1 MIAALY
7 AVAIA
12 GLLLY
17 GGHWGWL
24 ALVHLRAER
33 LRDGPAPESFPE
45 NEPEAWPVVTVQLP
59 LYNEAGVAERLLDA
73 CARIDYPKERLEIQ
87 VLDDSTD
94 ETTAL
99 VQERAAHWRVR
110 GRDVTVVHR
119 TDRTGYKAGALK
131 NGLRRARGTL
141 VAVFDADFIPPPDFL
156 RRAVPALLV
165 DEDVGMV
172 QARWGHLNAERSAL
186 TKAQGLGLDAH
197 FAIEQDGRQRAGCFV
212 NFNGTAG
219 LWRRTCIQAA
229 GGWHTDTLTEDLDL
243 SYRAQLAGWRLR
255 YLPVLEVPAELPAS
269 LDALRAQ
276 QERWAQG
283 AIETARKLLGPL
295 WRSGRS
301 LRVKVA
307 GSFHLTAH
315 LAYPLVLLAAL
326 THPVLAWLKGGGAG
340 PGTLYFAAL
349 SLGMLG
355 FAGVFLAQLF
365 AQRALY
371 PDWARRFAT
380 RFPFFLAGTV
390 GLALSNTAAVLRG
403 LAGQRTPFAR
413 TPKTGDRAG
422 DQDGRP
428 WWRARYATDALFA
441 GGGAVVWGEA
451 ALAAYSLAGL
461 AVVAAAGEW
470 AALPF
475 QALFAAGFG
484 LVAGLS
490 LRQAQRVRAVAT
502 G

>member
-45 NEPEAWPVVTVQLP
+45 NDPEAWPVVTVQLP

-73 CARIDYPKERLEIQ
+73 CARLDYPKERLEIQ

-99 VQERAAHWRVR
+99 VQERAAHWRER

-131 NGLRRARGTL
+131 NGFRRARGTL
-141 VAVFDADFIPPPDFL
+141 VAVFDADFVPPTDFL
-156 RRAVPALLV
+156 RRTVPALLA
-165 DEDVGMV
+165 DEDIGMV
-172 QARWGHLNAERSAL
+172 QARWGHLNDERSAL

-219 LWRRTCIQAA
+219 LWRRACIQAA

-255 YLPVLEVPAELPAS
+255 YLPALEVPAELPAS

-295 WRSGRS
+295 WRSGRP

-307 GSFHLTAH
+307 GSFHLAAH

-326 THPVLAWLKGGGAG
+326 THPVLAWLKGDGAG
-340 PGTLYFAAL
+340 PGALYFATL
-349 SLGMLG
+349 SLGMFG

-380 RFPFFLAGTV
+380 RFPLFLAGTV

-403 LAGQRTPFAR
+403 LAGRHTPFAR
-413 TPKTGDRAG
+413 TPKAG
-422 DQDGRP
+422 DQVSHQDGHP
-428 WWRARYATDALFA
+428 WWRARYATDALSA